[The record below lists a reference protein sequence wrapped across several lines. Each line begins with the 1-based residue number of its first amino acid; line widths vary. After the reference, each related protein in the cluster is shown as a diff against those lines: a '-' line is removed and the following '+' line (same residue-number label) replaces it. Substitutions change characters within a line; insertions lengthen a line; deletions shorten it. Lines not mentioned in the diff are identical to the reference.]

1 MKTTSR
7 SVWMIIGAG
16 ALWGMIA
23 LFVRGLRACGMTSV
37 QTVFFRNALAAAAL
51 GLVIMVYRP
60 QAFRFRLRDA
70 WMFVG
75 TGAVSIALFNYC
87 YFVTLSR
94 SSVAMAALLLY
105 TSPVFIMA
113 LSALL
118 FHDALTRRKLLSL
131 AITVAGCACI
141 TGVFSQA
148 QRIDAVTVLLGL
160 GSGLFYGLYSIFAKF
175 ALRRYGAA
183 TVSFYTFV
191 FAAAASAPLAA
202 GGCIRLA
209 AAQPWDCLAY
219 GLCLAILSTV
229 APFLL
234 YTAGLDGV
242 PASKAA
248 VLATV
253 EPLVGSLLGVVAFG
267 DAFTGWTALGM
278 LLIFGAIAVLQLPE
292 GFAASGENKE
302 SSHGVHYKR

>member
-1 MKTTSR
+1 MNTKSR
-7 SVWMIIGAG
+7 SVWMIVSAG

-23 LFVRGLRACGMTSV
+23 LFVRGLQAHGMTSA
-37 QTVFFRNALAAAAL
+37 QTVFFRNLLAAVAL
-51 GLVIMVYRP
+51 GLIIAIRRP
-60 QAFRFRLRDA
+60 QAFRFRLCDA
-70 WMFVG
+70 WMFAG

-94 SSVAMAALLLY
+94 SSVAVASLLLY
-105 TSPVFIMA
+105 TSPIFIMA

-141 TGVFSQA
+141 TGVFSQS
-148 QRIDAVTVLLGL
+148 QRIDTVTVLFGL
-160 GSGLFYGLYSIFAKF
+160 GSGLFYGLYSIFGKF
-175 ALRRYGAA
+175 ALRRYGAM

-191 FAAAASAPLAA
+191 FAAAASAPFAA
-202 GGCIRLA
+202 GGCIQLVA
-209 AAQPWDCLAY
+209 GQPWACLLY
-219 GLCLAILSTV
+219 GLCLAVLSTV

-253 EPLVGSLLGVVAFG
+253 EPLVGSLLGVLAFG
-267 DAFTGWTALGM
+267 DAFTVWTALGM

-292 GFAASGENKE
+292 KRAVMEEN
-302 SSHGVHYKR
+302 HG